1 MKAPKCVEKE
11 HILFCFHLLVF
22 SSSIQSFETHVIRS
36 YTCIY
41 TYLSLYLYIIYLYI
55 HQHFVIDLS
64 AGGGK
69 RAGGGSSH
77 CFGRSLEGLGSRFR
91 EFGGRPLLEFSF
103 MRGDFFLCMWY
114 GAGWLWH
121 QNSWRWWLLWTQRV
135 CFKLAE
141 LTKSSSFHG
150 KFWKN
155 ILSGLQTLHHSPG
168 IFAKP
173 RVLHRDS
180 ALLAGARTS
189 DSVKITS
196 VSVRWNGPDF
206 CSPGIFRSLS
216 HWQWKGFEYFLGQE
230 RSLFSVK
237 PSWFFLLFNFLGQFS
252 KLRVTFHLVDGGGRY
267 ESNPPR
273 NSEMT

>member
-1 MKAPKCVEKE
+1 M
-11 HILFCFHLLVF
+11 L
-22 SSSIQSFETHVIRS
+22 
-36 YTCIY
+36 Y
-41 TYLSLYLYIIYLYI
+41 TYIYIFIIIVIYLCI

-91 EFGGRPLLEFSF
+91 EFGGRPLLECSF

-180 ALLAGARTS
+180 ALLASKDFRQRQDHFS
-189 DSVKITS
+189 FSEVKWS
-196 VSVRWNGPDF
+196 R
-206 CSPGIFRSLS
+206 IFVAQGYSGHLS
-216 HWQWKGFEYFLGQE
+216 HWQWKWFEYFLGQE
-230 RSLFSVK
+230 RSF
-237 PSWFFLLFNFLGQFS
+237 
-252 KLRVTFHLVDGGGRY
+252 
-267 ESNPPR
+267 
-273 NSEMT
+273 

>member
-55 HQHFVIDLS
+55 HQHFAIDLS

-121 QNSWRWWLLWTQRV
+121 QNS
-135 CFKLAE
+135 
-141 LTKSSSFHG
+141 
-150 KFWKN
+150 
-155 ILSGLQTLHHSPG
+155 
-168 IFAKP
+168 
-173 RVLHRDS
+173 
-180 ALLAGARTS
+180 
-189 DSVKITS
+189 
-196 VSVRWNGPDF
+196 
-206 CSPGIFRSLS
+206 
-216 HWQWKGFEYFLGQE
+216 
-230 RSLFSVK
+230 
-237 PSWFFLLFNFLGQFS
+237 
-252 KLRVTFHLVDGGGRY
+252 
-267 ESNPPR
+267 
-273 NSEMT
+273 